1 MMSCVDGC
9 LAWARITAVE
19 ARETL
24 DFWIENS
31 VHAAEQF
38 RTPGASQDVVS
49 RLIEGAKVQGISEKD
64 MQDEVGDLAAYIREK
79 LRAANKAEEDRTD
92 RRKRTGC
99 LVRDLQGTITSHMR
113 LTSNVEAV
121 SYRARETDAGG
132 AEGEGRRAPARCRAG
147 TA

>member
-49 RLIEGAKVQGISEKD
+49 RLIEGAKD

>member
-49 RLIEGAKVQGISEKD
+49 RLIEGAKD

-132 AEGEGRRAPARCRAG
+132 AKGEGRRAPARCRAG